1 MKQREQLPVI
11 SENKKLIGVQRTRV
25 DGSLDQNIETI
36 KGKLMFCNNTK
47 RKAQMQAVIDVAEE
61 LKKVLF

>member
-1 MKQREQLPVI
+1 MPVI
-11 SENKKLIGVQRTRV
+11 SENKKLIGMQRTRD

-36 KGKLMFCNNTK
+36 KGKLMFCKNTK

-61 LKKVLF
+61 LKKVFF